1 MYCRNCGNQLDK
13 DAIFCSKCGAKKD
26 ENDSYL
32 YCEKC
37 GTKILEDEAFC
48 TGCGNPVSKEAVE
61 EEERKYNRILGVI
74 VGVLC
79 ILTFLLFL
87 VLNGI

>member
-61 EEERKYNRILGVI
+61 EEKLDIRSLGI
-74 VGVLC
+74 VLGIFC
-79 ILTFLLFL
+79 ISTFLLWL
-87 VLNGI
+87 IGLIII